1 MFGGSDPE
9 NCPFTPKR
17 SRGLGQEEALML
29 GYMTER
35 QAKANNFTH
44 HGSYYGI
51 PVWIGD
57 PHGEFRVATKWA
69 PFEFLMS
76 AAHGIEGFLRAM
88 FFPDSP
94 PAFRFVVKRPIQ

>member
-1 MFGGSDPE
+1 
-9 NCPFTPKR
+9 
-17 SRGLGQEEALML
+17 ML

-35 QAKANNFTH
+35 QAKANSFTH

-69 PFEFLMS
+69 PFEF
-76 AAHGIEGFLRAM
+76 
-88 FFPDSP
+88 
-94 PAFRFVVKRPIQ
+94 